1 MKLRFAIAISAL
13 FCGSLAASAK
23 TAIGTFVR
31 RQKTPSSREII
42 LRFPILLS
50 KAYQRAQR
58 GRVMYPNEFDRLREE
73 NKIPAKVLYT
83 PEEYATIAK
92 FIDEGAL
99 LTGEIYEYNPED
111 ENEDEDDDD
120 TTAQIEEMRVFVR
133 LHHYNTK
140 TKKLVSLNVDSTPE
154 NVVADLVRHIL
165 PLEEDRYLMRPI
177 AAKSRITVIAPL
189 DAPSLNN
196 FLAYLLELQFDV
208 RLAAGSDYT
217 TLVPQ
222 ELEPLREIQTSTVS
236 YSTVAVQQEPVVPPL
251 SVALDNAA
259 ERRDYNHFAA
269 LYTQNVAGFSRR
281 LSSILSAL
289 RQHSGADYLLILQPY
304 GKKPFA
310 RGFDLRRG
318 GLAWFQDSFPAKSSN
333 PGEILASMI
342 AEMQRPAKTLDEAQ
356 FAQLAQEKDRMPS
369 QGTSGGLASVA
380 ILDFYDRTNSP
391 LYAWLSNSLSTAID
405 GSMQRI
411 FEYERANEKIS
422 SEVGKK
428 VFRSS
433 SDISSRNLKEFQAQ
447 TGADYLI
454 FGFYSIN
461 PQNGNIV
468 IESKVFDLVKKTA
481 IGGSRTESP
490 VDARLFN
497 VVDQIAQGIVQDI
510 FTMTQKQNQ

>member
-1 MKLRFAIAISAL
+1 MKLCFAIGIL

-31 RQKTPSSREII
+31 RQESPTSREII
-42 LRFPILLS
+42 LRFPILLN
-50 KAYQRAQR
+50 KAYQRAQK
-58 GRVMYPNEFDRLREE
+58 GRVIYPNEFDLLREE

-83 PEEYATIAK
+83 PDEYATIAK

-99 LTGEIYEYNPED
+99 VTGEIYEYNPED
-111 ENEDEDDDD
+111 ENEDEDDD
-120 TTAQIEEMRVFVR
+120 TTAQTEETRVFVR
-133 LHHYNTK
+133 LHHYNAK
-140 TKKLVSLNVDSTPE
+140 TKKLVSFNVDSTPE
-154 NVVADLVRHIL
+154 NVVTDLVRYIL
-165 PLEEDRYLMRPI
+165 PLEEDRYLMHPI

-208 RLAAGSDYT
+208 RLATGSDYT

-222 ELEPLREIQTSTVS
+222 ELEVLREIQTSTVS
-236 YSTVAVQQEPVVPPL
+236 YSTVAVQQELVVPPL
-251 SVALDNAA
+251 SAALDNAA

-269 LYTQNVAGFSRR
+269 LYAQNVAGFSRR

-289 RQHSGADYLLILQPY
+289 RQQSGADYLLILQPY

-318 GLAWFQDSFPAKSSN
+318 GLAWFQDSFPVKTSN

-356 FAQLAQEKDRMPS
+356 FAQLAQEKDRVPS
-369 QGTSGGLASVA
+369 QGSSGNLASVA

-422 SEVGKK
+422 SEIGKK
-428 VFRSS
+428 VFRSP
-433 SDISSRNLKEFQAQ
+433 SDISSKNLKEFQTQ
-447 TGADYLI
+447 TKADYLI